1 MKVVKA
7 SELGTYLYCKR
18 AWVYQKQGIVS
29 QHQEEFARGNDFH
42 RTHGKKV
49 LLAFLVKLVG
59 WMLLL
64 GALVAAAV
72 IITRW
77 IIG

>member
-7 SELGTYLYCKR
+7 SELGTYLYCRR

-42 RTHGKKV
+42 RQHGKRI
-49 LLAFLVKLVG
+49 LLAFLIKLTG
-59 WMLLL
+59 WILLFA
-64 GALVAAAV
+64 ALIFATM
-72 IITRW
+72 ILTRW
-77 IIG
+77 IIK

>member
-18 AWVYQKQGIVS
+18 AWVYQKQGIIT

-42 RTHGKKV
+42 RLHGKKV
-49 LLAFLVKLVG
+49 LLAFLLKLTG
-59 WMLLL
+59 WLLL
-64 GALVAAAV
+64 LAALILAAV
-72 IITRW
+72 VVTGWLIS
-77 IIG
+77 